1 MVLNQINYK
10 MPIYKD
16 CTLFELLAVSIAY
29 LVIGGMILSMITRL
43 MFGYGSIGAAITL
56 LTLVHVTRFVLGRL
70 QRIKYGK
77 SFYSIY
83 VNFER
88 RLCFIIKFWSNQS
101 FIQWQKLFTTCKC
114 ACN

>member
-29 LVIGGMILSMITRL
+29 LVIGGMVLSMITRL

-77 SFYSIY
+77 PYGYYQQLFFKKISASWLRHVWQAPHIVREGRWSI
-83 VNFER
+83 R
-88 RLCFIIKFWSNQS
+88 REN
-101 FIQWQKLFTTCKC
+101 
-114 ACN
+114 